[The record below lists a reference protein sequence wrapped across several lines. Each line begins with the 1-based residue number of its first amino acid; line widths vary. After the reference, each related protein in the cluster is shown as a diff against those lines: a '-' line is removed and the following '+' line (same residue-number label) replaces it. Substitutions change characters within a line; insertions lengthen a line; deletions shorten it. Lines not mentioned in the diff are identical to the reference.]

1 MCGDDR
7 YSGKNFDYRREWI
20 VGKINQLSRIFLIE
34 ICAYA
39 VMSNHY
45 HLVLRI
51 NAGGAAALSDGEVVE
66 RWRELFRGHLL
77 VDRWKSGESMTGAE
91 LAVVKELIEAWRE
104 RLSDLSWFMR
114 CLNEGIARRANEEDG
129 CKGRFWEG
137 RFKSQALLDDAAL
150 LSCMAYVDL
159 NPIRAGLSETP
170 EQSDY
175 TSISERIRQWRN
187 EGTYSEAR
195 DVTQSERGNEGTMIQ
210 GEGEGAESPTPVVM
224 TPFVGSHKDEHAAGI
239 PFSFTDYIT
248 LMDWTGRAI
257 RDDKRGAIPAHI
269 APVLERLGIEE
280 KQWLPTVKHFGS
292 RFCWAAGCVESL
304 REFSRSVGASWLK
317 GMGRDRRL
325 GVAVS

>member
-20 VGKINQLSRIFLIE
+20 ASRFKQLSGIFLIE

-45 HLVLRI
+45 HLVLRV
-51 NAGGAAALSDGEVVE
+51 NSGGAAALSDGEVVD
-66 RWRELFRGHLL
+66 RWRELFKGHLL
-77 VDRWKSGESMTGAE
+77 VDRWKSGELMTEAE
-91 LAVVKELIEAWRE
+91 LVVVKELIESWRE
-104 RLSDLSWFMR
+104 RLTDISWFMR

-159 NPIRAGLSETP
+159 NPIRAGLAETP
-170 EQSDY
+170 EESDF

-187 EGTYSEAR
+187 EGSHCEAHGVSAS
-195 DVTQSERGNEGTMIQ
+195 DNKEAIIQ
-210 GEGEGAESPTPVVM
+210 GAGEGAESLTPVVM
-224 TPFVGSHKDEHAAGI
+224 TSFVGSHRDEHAAGI
-239 PFSFTDYIT
+239 PFSFTDYMA

-257 RDDKRGAIPAHI
+257 RDDKRGAIPAHL
-269 APVLERLGIEE
+269 APILVRLGIEE
-280 KQWLPTVKHFGS
+280 RQWLPAVKHFGS

-317 GMGRDRRL
+317 GVGRDRRL
-325 GVAVS
+325 GIAMS